1 MKIATYNVNGING
14 RLPVLL
20 QWLEEAQPDI
30 VCLQELKCPDKL
42 FPQKQL
48 LDAGYHAIWQGQK
61 SWNGVAILATE
72 EIKETRRGLDGN
84 PDDDQSRY
92 IEGFVFGLVIGC
104 LYLPNGNPA
113 PGPKFDYKLEWF
125 ERFTEHAKKLLSFNR
140 PVLLIGDYNVIPTEL
155 DTYKPEKYIDN
166 ALFMPESKKAYK
178 KLIDLGWTDALRK
191 LHPEEAIYTFYD
203 YMRNAYNRNAGLRL
217 DHFLLNDMV
226 AKRLLK
232 AQVDKYVRGWEKTS
246 DHCPVWI
253 EISE

>member
-1 MKIATYNVNGING
+1 M
-14 RLPVLL
+14 
-20 QWLEEAQPDI
+20 
-30 VCLQELKCPDKL
+30 
-42 FPQKQL
+42 
-48 LDAGYHAIWQGQK
+48 
-61 SWNGVAILATE
+61 
-72 EIKETRRGLDGN
+72 
-84 PDDDQSRY
+84 
-92 IEGFVFGLVIGC
+92 
-104 LYLPNGNPA
+104 
-113 PGPKFDYKLEWF
+113 EWF

-140 PVLLIGDYNVIPTEL
+140 PVLLIGDYNVISTEL

-203 YMRNAYNRNAGLRL
+203 YVRNAYNRNAGLRL